1 MVKTLPDNTGDVG
14 LIPGPGRLHMPR
26 GHDYWARMPRACA
39 LQQVEAI
46 QWEVHALQL
55 EKAREQQ
62 LRPSETK
69 EISFSKSWVV
79 RLAGLLSLG

>member
-1 MVKTLPDNTGDVG
+1 
-14 LIPGPGRLHMPR
+14 
-26 GHDYWARMPRACA
+26 MPRACA

-69 EISFSKSWVV
+69 EISFSKSWVA